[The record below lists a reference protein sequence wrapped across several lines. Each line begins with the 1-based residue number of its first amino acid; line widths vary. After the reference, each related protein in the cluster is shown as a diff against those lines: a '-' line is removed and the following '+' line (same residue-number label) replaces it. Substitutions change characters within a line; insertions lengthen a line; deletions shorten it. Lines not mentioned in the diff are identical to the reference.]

1 MFDLCYSIQVLEN
14 RTKASQ
20 REMEALEN
28 LEELRDINSRHAKLD
43 HEQLIQMATAY
54 KEQLQKLQ
62 DEEDEAFIE

>member
-1 MFDLCYSIQVLEN
+1 
-14 RTKASQ
+14 
-20 REMEALEN
+20 MEALED

-54 KEQLQKLQ
+54 KEQLSKLQ